1 MPLPTTVQRFKTANN
16 NLQQEPD
23 KKKKRKLKE
32 IATTAKR
39 SITPHDMAD
48 AINQIQDNLLK
59 AKVAGLV
66 SFELGEKGLPHMF
79 ETLDPIMRKF
89 PRGGIIEPEPK
100 EVYDALVELGFS
112 HKESKDMS
120 TPPKED

>member
-1 MPLPTTVQRFKTANN
+1 MLPKTVQAFKDANN
-16 NLQQEPD
+16 HLQQEPD

-32 IATTAKR
+32 LATTAKR
-39 SITPHDMAD
+39 NITPHDMAD
-48 AINQIQDNLLK
+48 AINQIPDNLLK

-66 SFELGEKGLPHMF
+66 SFELGEKCQAGMF
-79 ETLDPIMRKF
+79 EALDPIMRKF
-89 PRGGIIEPEPK
+89 PRKSVIEPEPK